1 MNFHALSSEHYR
13 EMGAIART
21 LHTRNDG
28 RFGPLG
34 LQKGQFVF
42 LTRLCEHP
50 GVTVVRL
57 ARVARVDQTTATKAV
72 QKLEAQGYIT
82 RTPDPSDGRS
92 HTLWPTD
99 QAREAYQ
106 TIVAAENADLI
117 EGLAGFS
124 DEEVATLLA
133 LLVRVRENL
142 ERRPQ

>member
-1 MNFHALSSEHYR
+1 
-13 EMGAIART
+13 MGAIART

-42 LTRLCEHP
+42 LTRLWENP

-57 ARVARVDQTTATKAV
+57 ARLARVDQTTATKAV
-72 QKLEAQGYIT
+72 QKLEAQGYLT
-82 RTPDPSDGRS
+82 RTPDPDDGRS

-99 QAREAYQ
+99 QARDAYQ
-106 TIVAAENADLI
+106 TIVAAENADLA
-117 EGLAGFS
+117 EGLEGLTD
-124 DEEVATLLA
+124 DERRALLV

-142 ERRPQ
+142 ERSTR

>member
-1 MNFHALSSEHYR
+1 
-13 EMGAIART
+13 MGAIART

-42 LTRLCEHP
+42 LTRLCENP

-57 ARVARVDQTTATKAV
+57 ARLARVDQTTATKAV
-72 QKLEAQGYIT
+72 QKLEAQGYVT
-82 RTPDPSDGRS
+82 RNPDPDDGRS
-92 HTLWPTD
+92 HSLWPTARA
-99 QAREAYQ
+99 QAAYQ
-106 TIVAAENADLI
+106 TIVEAENADLA

-124 DEEVATLLA
+124 ENEASSLLG

-142 ERRPQ
+142 DGRPQ